1 MKRSVFGCWKRVK
14 KEASGSSPGEKP
26 DGLFPESTQESPVQ
40 GGALRGVRRL
50 LILFAAGVLLLLGA
64 LAGLYR
70 WGLEAP
76 GGGKTVVLTVP
87 RGAST
92 GWVAEKLYQ
101 DGIIRSPLTFR
112 LYARMHNLDKRIV
125 HGTFRLTSDLSVPEV
140 LKFLTGS
147 GRVVKRFTIPEGLTL
162 REIASRL
169 EEQGIVNREEFLREA
184 ATGQFDYAFLKEVP
198 PGPNRLEGYL
208 FPDTY
213 RVFAGVSAR
222 AVIELMLRRF
232 GEVAGEINLAG
243 KAAEQGLT
251 VHEAVTLASL
261 VEREAKREEERALI
275 AGVLLNRLRCG
286 MLLQVDAT
294 VQYALGEHRERI
306 LYRDLEVDS
315 PYNTYRITGL
325 PPGPIAAPGRA
336 SLLAV
341 LHPRETDYLYYVAKP
356 DGSHAFARTL
366 EEHSANKRRYQGN
379 P

>member
-1 MKRSVFGCWKRVK
+1 MKRSVFSCWKRVIK
-14 KEASGSSPGEKP
+14 GASESRPGEKP
-26 DGLFPESTQESPVQ
+26 NGFFPESPQEPPVQ

-50 LILFAAGVLLLLGA
+50 LILIAAGVLLLIGA
-64 LAGLYR
+64 IVGLYR
-70 WGLEAP
+70 WGLGAP

-87 RGAST
+87 RGATT

-101 DGIIRSPLTFR
+101 AGIIRSPLTFC
-112 LYARMHNLDKRIV
+112 LHARMHNLDKRIV
-125 HGTFRLTSDLSVPEV
+125 HGTFRFTSDLSVPEV

-162 REIASRL
+162 REVASRL
-169 EEQGIVNREEFLREA
+169 EEQGIVGREEFLQEA
-184 ATGQFDYAFLKEVP
+184 ATGRFDYAFLKEVL

-213 RVFAGVSAR
+213 HVFAGVSAR

-232 GEVAGEINLAG
+232 GEVAEEINLTD

-261 VEREAKREEERALI
+261 IEREAKREEERALI

-294 VQYALGEHRERI
+294 VQYALGEHRERL

-315 PYNTYRITGL
+315 PYNTYRVSGL

-366 EEHSANKRRYQGN
+366 EEHNANKRRYQGN